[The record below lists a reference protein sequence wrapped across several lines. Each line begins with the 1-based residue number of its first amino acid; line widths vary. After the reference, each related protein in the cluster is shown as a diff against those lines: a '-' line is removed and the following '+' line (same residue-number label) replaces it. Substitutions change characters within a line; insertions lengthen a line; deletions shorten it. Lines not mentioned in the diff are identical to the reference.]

1 MKKIFKILL
10 NYFFQ
15 GLVSFVPI
23 FLTFYIGYFLFIK
36 IDTFTRN
43 LLSNIFNVQLVGTG
57 ILILFLLISFLGFLT
72 NTFIFNPIG
81 SLFERMLN
89 KAPLIKLIYTSFKDL
104 TKVFVGEEKK
114 FNKPVL
120 VKINPVS
127 NIEKIGFLTQ
137 EDLQQLEI
145 KDKVAVYFPHSYN
158 FSGELFIVPSEYV
171 KPLNIP
177 ASMAMKFIV
186 SDGIS
191 YID

>member
-1 MKKIFKILL
+1 MNKFFKILF
-10 NYFFQ
+10 NYFLQ
-15 GLVSFVPI
+15 GLAFFAPI
-23 FLTFYIGYFLFIK
+23 FITFYIGYIVFIN
-36 IDTFTRN
+36 IDEFTRSIINKLFNIN
-43 LLSNIFNVQLVGTG
+43 LPG
-57 ILILFLLISFLGFLT
+57 IGILFLFFLIAFLGFLT

-81 SLFERMLN
+81 TLFERMLN
-89 KAPLIKLIYTSFKDL
+89 KAPLIKFVYSSLKDL

-120 VKINPVS
+120 VKINPAA

-137 EDLQQLEI
+137 DDLKELNL

-158 FSGELFIVPSEYV
+158 FSGELFIVPTEHV
-171 KPLNIP
+171 KPLDIP

-186 SDGIS
+186 SGGIS